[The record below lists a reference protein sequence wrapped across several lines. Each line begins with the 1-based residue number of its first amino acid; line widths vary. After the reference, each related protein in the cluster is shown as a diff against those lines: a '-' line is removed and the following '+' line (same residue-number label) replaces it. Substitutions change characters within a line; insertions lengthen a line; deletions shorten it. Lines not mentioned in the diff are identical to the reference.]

1 MKELFDNL
9 MALQDPNDISKFFY
23 KDVVTQPGTKCR
35 IFSYNY
41 AAYSDWLL
49 PGALES
55 RGIMFELDENDQPVR
70 IMARPMEKFF
80 NYAEFDVTFE
90 SLCEMLISSG
100 QLSQDVYDDAKAKN
114 TQQ

>member
-55 RGIMFELDENDQPVR
+55 RGIMFELDANNQPVR
-70 IMARPMEKFF
+70 VMARPMEKFF
-80 NYAEFDVTFE
+80 NFHNRQLTKTIIQRNYI
-90 SLCEMLISSG
+90 LNHLI
-100 QLSQDVYDDAKAKN
+100 QNRLLLEL
-114 TQQ
+114 

>member
-1 MKELFDNL
+1 MNELFKNL
-9 MALQDPNDISKFFY
+9 MALTGPDDISKFFF
-23 KDVVTQPGTKCR
+23 KDFKTQLGTKCR

-41 AAYSDWLL
+41 ASYSDWLK
-49 PGALES
+49 PGALEA
-55 RGIMFELDENDQPVR
+55 RGIMFELDDDDQPVR

-90 SLCEMLISSG
+90 SLCEILITSG